1 MIVRA
6 PHPEER
12 TKCASRRVGS
22 CAPRSVW
29 PPSSFETGAPRELRL
44 VNRLRKRPPNT
55 KLSPQAL
62 DTSACLRSQGLD
74 INGIAKV
81 LQAFD

>member
-1 MIVRA
+1 VTVRI
-6 PHPEER
+6 P
-12 TKCASRRVGS
+12 SRILRGS
-22 CAPRSVW
+22 LAGSL
-29 PPSSFETGAPRELRL
+29 A
-44 VNRLRKRPPNT
+44 PNT

>member
-1 MIVRA
+1 MRLDQLGVGRSERVQHVLKDFIGWSIGGVRD
-6 PHPEER
+6 
-12 TKCASRRVGS
+12 
-22 CAPRSVW
+22 
-29 PPSSFETGAPRELRL
+29 RL
-44 VNRLRKRPPNT
+44 ADSPNT